1 MSDNTTVK
9 ADPFAPK
16 RLARLVAVQALYQAS
31 FEQEELSVILRR
43 CLDDV
48 SAGLND
54 EEGEGEVILEKPDS
68 TLLLQIVHGVMDH
81 REALEEMVIGSLSE
95 KLASGRM
102 ETLLKAILLA
112 GAFELHHHA
121 KIATGIIISDY
132 VDVARA
138 FFNAKEPALVNAVL
152 DRLGKTLRA

>member
-1 MSDNTTVK
+1 MAAK
-9 ADPFAPK
+9 ADPFALK

-31 FEQEELSVILRR
+31 FEQEELSVILHR
-43 CLDDV
+43 CLEDV

-54 EEGEGEVILEKPDS
+54 EEGEGEVIVEKPDA

-81 REALEEMVIGSLSE
+81 RVILDEMVAGALSE

-102 ETLLKAILLA
+102 EALLKAILLA
-112 GAFELHHHA
+112 GVFELHHHA

-132 VDVARA
+132 VDVAHA

-152 DRLGKTLRA
+152 DRLGKTLRG